1 MDTLYITTLKQCN
14 AMLDGLHLPLV
25 EVQHLTVL
33 VGRDRGSAAVQPSA
47 ENDVAALGA
56 VGG

>member
-1 MDTLYITTLKQCN
+1 
-14 AMLDGLHLPLV
+14 MLDGLHLPLV